1 MAQFPL
7 FQKFQKAIQHPPA
20 LSLGLPIFLT
30 VIFLLSQRYVWIED
44 DLELRSTALTNFELN
59 RISFYPLVH
68 ATWFHLLLN
77 LVALQP
83 IVSQFERVNGTVRT
97 GIVLNILAVVTAI
110 PWCLL
115 SIGFFPDEAVLGSS
129 AWIFSFMGYW
139 AIRESSKQPTTQLA
153 PNLVVPTWLLPII
166 YLVVIAIVIPSSSFI
181 GHLLGLIAGWMMA
194 LGYLDVLIEPS
205 SKVVLWIEK
214 KISRVIDLIPSSI
227 VTFYREEGALD
238 TRAAARAD
246 TNRSLSVSGGNF
258 LGFQA
263 NSSQADLEAGT
274 RSRGN
279 SSVDPT
285 TSFPGT
291 GQTLGTQ

>member
-7 FQKFQKAIQHPPA
+7 FEKFQKAIQHPPA

-59 RISFYPLVH
+59 
-68 ATWFHLLLN
+68 
-77 LVALQP
+77 
-83 IVSQFERVNGTVRT
+83 GTVRT
-97 GIVLNILAVVTAI
+97 GIVLNVLAVVTAI

-181 GHLLGLIAGWMMA
+181 GHLLGLVAGWMMA

-205 SKVVLWIEK
+205 SKVVLWIEN
-214 KISRVIDLIPSSI
+214 KISKVIDLIPSI

-258 LGFQA
+258 LGFQS

-279 SSVDPT
+279 SNVDPT
-285 TSFPGT
+285 STFPGT

>member
-1 MAQFPL
+1 M
-7 FQKFQKAIQHPPA
+7 K
-20 LSLGLPIFLT
+20 
-30 VIFLLSQRYVWIED
+30 E
-44 DLELRSTALTNFELN
+44 E
-59 RISFYPLVH
+59 
-68 ATWFHLLLN
+68 
-77 LVALQP
+77 
-83 IVSQFERVNGTVRT
+83 
-97 GIVLNILAVVTAI
+97 
-110 PWCLL
+110 
-115 SIGFFPDEAVLGSS
+115 
-129 AWIFSFMGYW
+129 
-139 AIRESSKQPTTQLA
+139 
-153 PNLVVPTWLLPII
+153 
-166 YLVVIAIVIPSSSFI
+166 
-181 GHLLGLIAGWMMA
+181 LGLIAGWMMA

-205 SKVVLWIEK
+205 SKVVLWIEN